1 MGSPDTRH
9 SSTRVLLVRLVLAA
23 VRMRLTARCRPRVL
37 AGGLVLVAAAC
48 VERAA
53 PAGPD
58 PDLAALAV
66 RVRTEGDDAPV
77 AGAIATLQTADRR
90 SGIGASTGPAGE
102 VTFRRIPPGAYLVG
116 VTPPGGRTL
125 AASQPNPVSIT
136 LARGQTDTLMFR
148 VAP

>member
-1 MGSPDTRH
+1 MPF
-9 SSTRVLLVRLVLAA
+9 
-23 VRMRLTARCRPRVL
+23 TAPSRRWASVV
-37 AGGLVLVAAAC
+37 ALVLVAAAC

-125 AASQPNPVSIT
+125 AASQPNPVPVT
-136 LARGQTDTLMFR
+136 LARGQTDTLTFR
-148 VAP
+148 VAR